1 MPRMALTV
9 EKQGRSDLLL
19 DRPGRQMGK
28 DSPPPPAEALRQG
41 GVGGTGWASKDF
53 ATAGKFNLCC
63 VAA

>member
-1 MPRMALTV
+1 MALTV

-19 DRPGRQMGK
+19 DRPGGQMGK
-28 DSPPPPAEALRQG
+28 DSTPPPALRQG

-53 ATAGKFNLCC
+53 ATAGKLYLCC